1 MSTDNGDEHPPPPH
15 AWNAPGVHAL
25 PISPPFWN
33 GFPGKNPL
41 PLHRLRFTPLG
52 VYDLHRHLGVY
63 AHSPEIWN
71 TYHLRFKKSRIAW
84 LASGVST
91 DNQHHPSDPGF
102 FPELKALRD
111 SLPIAEKGGYAP
123 RQEFVNN
130 VREILFDVAT
140 ILDRIIGSTTLILH
154 SEGITRPRT
163 PARPEFLS
171 STVYIPPAFLAA
183 NPEAHMDI
191 ARIVQAYIE
200 TVGVLTVNAW
210 TTNTMRQRWPLNSHS
225 TSSIPTANYIRPGL
239 IIPDPKQVGSSVY
252 IFRGRPAG
260 SLDATPAIAVAPPDP
275 VVASPTASGDGRE
288 ELYSQD
294 ALNLISE
301 IEHNH
306 ALMMEI
312 QELRGQV
319 TFLEDSL
326 IQTQSALASRE
337 AAHDA
342 ECAQFQRSISSL
354 QHQLHRA
361 SVITS
366 STSVSRAPE
375 NAGPPSYA
383 SSSQL
388 FTPTKSRTLDSP
400 RSAPTASPS
409 KSEIAL
415 PLTTAYLEDLPM
427 SDLRP
432 VRLMIRRVTPT
443 KWYEELATLGYKGD
457 AVQGLLDALTE
468 DLGL

>member
-1 MSTDNGDEHPPPPH
+1 M
-15 AWNAPGVHAL
+15 
-25 PISPPFWN
+25 
-33 GFPGKNPL
+33 
-41 PLHRLRFTPLG
+41 PLG
-52 VYDLHRHLGVY
+52 IYDLHRHLGVY

-71 TYHLRFKKSRIAW
+71 TYHLHFKKSCIAW

-91 DNQHHPSDPGF
+91 DNQHHPSDRRF

-111 SLPIAEKGGYAP
+111 YLPIAEKEGYAP
-123 RQEFVNN
+123 RQEFVND

-140 ILDRIIGSTTLILH
+140 ILDRIIGSTALILH
-154 SEGITRPRT
+154 SEGTTRPRT

-200 TVGVLTVNAW
+200 TVGVLTVNTW
-210 TTNTMRQRWPLNSHS
+210 TTNAMRQRWPLNSHL
-225 TSSIPTANYIRPGL
+225 TSSLPTANYIRPEL

-260 SLDATPAIAVAPPDP
+260 SLDATPTIAVTPPDP
-275 VVASPTASGDGRE
+275 IVASPTASGDGRE
-288 ELYSQD
+288 ESYSQD
-294 ALNLISE
+294 VLNLITE

-306 ALMMEI
+306 VLMMEI
-312 QELRGQV
+312 QELRGHV

-337 AAHDA
+337 ATHNT

-354 QHQLHRA
+354 QHQHQLHRA
-361 SVITS
+361 SAITS

-388 FTPTKSRTLDSP
+388 FTPTKSRTLNSP
-400 RSAPTASPS
+400 RSAPAVLPS

-415 PLTTAYLEDLPM
+415 PLTIAYLEDLPM
-427 SDLRP
+427 ADLQP
-432 VRLMIRRVTPT
+432 VCLMIRRVAPT
-443 KWYEELATLGYKGD
+443 KWYEELATLGYEGD
-457 AVQGLLDALTE
+457 AVQGLLDVLTE